1 MSIGNIDY
9 TSVNN
14 GSITVDPSQP
24 APNITVN
31 ITDDTYF
38 EDDETFFVNFTG
50 CSLRCVVPSANDT
63 VEVTIQNDDGK

>member
-1 MSIGNIDY
+1 MIISYYNYICNFTLSIGNIDY

-38 EDDETFFVNFTG
+38 EDDETFLLT
-50 CSLRCVVPSANDT
+50 LLVVH
-63 VEVTIQNDDGK
+63 